1 MARHAK
7 TQWQEP
13 LRRADDA
20 LRNPIISRVTT
31 GAWVLSRPCPAIEK
45 RRFRSRQ
52 PCMGD
57 KPHHVR
63 FANIM
68 CSIISVFTLPQSMFH
83 APRTNDLI
91 HSGTTALP

>member
-1 MARHAK
+1 MAQHAK

-20 LRNPIISRVTT
+20 LRNPTISRVTT
-31 GAWVLSRPCPAIEK
+31 GAWASNGK
-45 RRFRSRQ
+45 RRHRGKAHPF
-52 PCMGD
+52 PAAHCMGD
-57 KPHHVR
+57 KPRHVR

-83 APRTNDLI
+83 TPRTNDLI
-91 HSGTTALP
+91 HPGTTALP